1 MSVKVGTLCRNLGQL
16 KPSTTTFFLCDIQE
30 RFRPLIFNSE
40 TVVNTA
46 RYMTSIGDA
55 LSIPV
60 VATQQYTKVFGP
72 TVLDCFSDGENGL
85 QKISVFE
92 KKKFSMLTEEVLNHL
107 DTRKELQERHSFVL
121 FGIEAHVCVQ
131 QTCLGLL
138 ELGKEVHVI
147 VDGVSSQSPL
157 DRDISLKRMSDAGA
171 FLTTA
176 QSLAFM
182 LLESADHPNFKTVSK
197 LTVDHM
203 KLPNGFN
210 DAYK

>member
-1 MSVKVGTLCRNLGQL
+1 
-16 KPSTTTFFLCDIQE
+16 
-30 RFRPLIFNSE
+30 
-40 TVVNTA
+40 
-46 RYMTSIGDA
+46 MTSIGDV

-107 DTRKELQERHSFVL
+107 DTKKELQERHSFVL

-176 QSLAFM
+176 QSLTFM
-182 LLESADHPNFKTVSK
+182 LLESKS
-197 LTVDHM
+197 L
-203 KLPNGFN
+203 
-210 DAYK
+210 AYFILSTFFWI